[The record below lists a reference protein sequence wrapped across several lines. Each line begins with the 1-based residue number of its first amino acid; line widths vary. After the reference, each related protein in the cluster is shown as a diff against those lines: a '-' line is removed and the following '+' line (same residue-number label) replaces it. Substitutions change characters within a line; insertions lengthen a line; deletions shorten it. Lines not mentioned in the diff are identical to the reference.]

1 VKLTFIEKMK
11 KHLLILSGLVL
22 GGMSMAQN
30 TPVTQTVQKRVAV
43 LEELT
48 GINCQYCPDGHKR
61 ANQIAAANPGKVVL
75 VNIHAGSFAPTSG
88 VNNFTTPT
96 GNAWNTFFNPTGYPA
111 GTVNRRA
118 HSSDPARLATG
129 RGNWAGMVNTVIN
142 ENSEVNVA
150 MDAAINATTRE
161 LTVTVEL
168 FYPTPMPSGTNHY
181 LNVGITQDNIES
193 PHVSMATNPDQVL
206 PNGKYNN
213 LHMFR
218 MLVNNSG
225 AWGDAFDAS
234 ESGVITK
241 TFTVTLPQSVAQQ
254 PLEFGNLHLYAF
266 VHKGHNGVTDSQI
279 LSAAQVTPTYTNVP
293 ASTAS
298 LTAILNDFN
307 AECNTSSS
315 ISPVVKVKNTG
326 AAISSVDFS
335 YSVNGG
341 TASTYTYSTPI
352 VAFGS
357 ANVTLPAISFP
368 VAGSNN
374 VAITLTSVNAGSG
387 TVGGTATLSKVI
399 SSSATVGTV
408 ITLNINTDNY
418 PTETSWELLNASNVV
433 VSSGGPYAGSANGG
447 GADALKKKSHEITLP
462 GPGCYSLK
470 LKDEYGDGVSYGTNP
485 NGGVGF
491 SVDYNG
497 AQVYSMLKPTWD
509 FGPEVTIEGIVLS
522 GTASISDEDFIT
534 GMSLYPNP
542 AENQLNVSVNMEN
555 SNMVNFRV
563 VNAQG
568 QLISNENISMGSSNS
583 VHSLDVTSLAAGVY
597 TIQIIADGKVSSKP
611 FIKK

>member
-1 VKLTFIEKMK
+1 MK
-11 KHLLILSGLVL
+11 KHLLILSGLVF
-22 GGMSMAQN
+22 GGMAVAQN
-30 TPVTQTVQKRVAV
+30 TPVAQTVQKRVAV

-61 ANQIAAANPGKVVL
+61 ANEIAAANPGKVVL

-88 VNNFTTPT
+88 INNFTTPT
-96 GNAWNTFFNPTGYPA
+96 GNAWNSFFNPTGYPA
-111 GTVNRRA
+111 GTVNRTA
-118 HSSDPARLATG
+118 HSSDLARLATG
-129 RGNWAGMVNTVIN
+129 RGNWAGMVNTVVN
-142 ENSEVNVA
+142 QNSEVNVA
-150 MDAAINATTRE
+150 MDAAIDASSRQ

-168 FYPTPMPSGTNHY
+168 FYPTPMPSGTTHY

-206 PNGKYNN
+206 ANGKYNN

-218 MLVNNSG
+218 MLVNSSG

-234 ESGVITK
+234 EAGVITK
-241 TFTVTLPQSVAQQ
+241 TFTVTLPASVAQQ
-254 PLEFGNLHLYAF
+254 PLELGSLHLYAF

-279 LSAAQVTPTYTNVP
+279 LSAAQVTPTYINVP
-293 ASTAS
+293 AATVN
-298 LTAILNDFN
+298 LNGILNDFN

-326 AAISSVDFS
+326 AAVSSVAFS

-341 TASTYTYSTPI
+341 TASTYTYNTPI
-352 VAFGS
+352 ATFSS
-357 ANVTLPAISFP
+357 ADVTLPAINFP
-368 VAGSNN
+368 VAGTNN
-374 VAITLTSVNAGSG
+374 VSITLTSVNGGSG
-387 TVGGTATLSKVI
+387 TVGATATATKSI
-399 SSSATVGTV
+399 TSAAEVGSV

-418 PTETSWELLNASNVV
+418 PTETRWEFLNEAGVAIA
-433 VSSGGPYAGSANGG
+433 SGGPYAGSANGG

-462 GPGCYSLK
+462 ASGCYSLK
-470 LKDEYGDGVSYGTNP
+470 LIDDYGDGVSYGTNP

-491 SVDYNG
+491 SIDYNG
-497 AQVYSMLKPTWD
+497 TQVYSILKPTWD
-509 FGPEVTIEGIVLS
+509 FGGEITIEGVVLGS
-522 GTASISDEDFIT
+522 LTGNASISENEFIS

-542 AENQLNVSVNMEN
+542 TENQLNVSVNMEN
-555 SNMVNFRV
+555 NALVSFRI

-568 QLISNENISMGSSNS
+568 QTISNENVSLGSGNS
-583 VHSLDVTSLAAGVY
+583 VHAMDVTSLAAGIY
-597 TIQIIADGKVSSKP
+597 TIQIITDGKVSSKP

>member
-1 VKLTFIEKMK
+1 MK
-11 KHLLILSGLVL
+11 KHLLILSGLVF
-22 GGMSMAQN
+22 GGMAVAQN
-30 TPVTQTVQKRVAV
+30 TPVAQTVQKRVAV

-61 ANQIAAANPGKVVL
+61 ANEIAAANPGKVVL

-88 VNNFTTPT
+88 INNFTTPT
-96 GNAWNTFFNPTGYPA
+96 GNAWNSFFNPTGYPA
-111 GTVNRRA
+111 GTVNRTA
-118 HSSDPARLATG
+118 HISDLARLATG
-129 RGNWAGMVNTVIN
+129 RGNWAGMVNTVVN
-142 ENSEVNVA
+142 QNSEVNVA
-150 MDAAINATTRE
+150 MDAAIDAFSRQ

-168 FYPTPMPSGTNHY
+168 FYPTPMPSGTTHY

-206 PNGKYNN
+206 ANGKYNN

-218 MLVNNSG
+218 MLVNSSG

-234 ESGVITK
+234 EAGVITK
-241 TFTVTLPQSVAQQ
+241 TFTVTLPASVAQQ
-254 PLEFGNLHLYAF
+254 PLELGSLHLYAF

-279 LSAAQVTPTYTNVP
+279 LSAAQVTPTYINVP
-293 ASTAS
+293 AATVN
-298 LTAILNDFN
+298 LNGILNDFN

-326 AAISSVDFS
+326 AAVSSVAFS

-341 TASTYTYSTPI
+341 TASTYTYNTPI
-352 VAFGS
+352 ATFSS
-357 ANVTLPAISFP
+357 ADVTLPAINFP
-368 VAGSNN
+368 VAGTNN
-374 VAITLTSVNAGSG
+374 VSITLTSVNGGSG
-387 TVGGTATLSKVI
+387 TVGATATATKSI
-399 SSSATVGTV
+399 TSAAEVGSV

-418 PTETSWELLNASNVV
+418 PTETRWEFLNEAGVAIA
-433 VSSGGPYAGSANGG
+433 SGGPYAGSANGG

-462 GPGCYSLK
+462 ASGCYSLK
-470 LKDEYGDGVSYGTNP
+470 LIDDYGDGVSYGTNP

-491 SVDYNG
+491 SIDYNG
-497 AQVYSMLKPTWD
+497 TQVYSILKPTWD
-509 FGPEVTIEGIVLS
+509 FGDEITIEGVVLGS
-522 GTASISDEDFIT
+522 LTGNASISENEFIS

-542 AENQLNVSVNMEN
+542 TENQLNVSVNMEN
-555 SNMVNFRV
+555 NALVSFRI

-568 QLISNENISMGSSNS
+568 QTISNENVSLGSGNS
-583 VHSLDVTSLAAGVY
+583 VHAMDVTSLAAGIY
-597 TIQIIADGKVSSKP
+597 TIQIITDGKVSSKP